1 MALRHRLIR
10 VSPATVWTVLS
21 DGGKYAEW
29 VVGTASSR
37 PLRGQWPAVGAA
49 IEYEV
54 RLGPIRATNETVVR
68 RCEEGTVLE
77 LEAKAGPLGTARIAI
92 DVRPWGEDTLVKVD
106 EHPLHG
112 AAGALHNTGVEALIQ
127 LRHRAMLA
135 RLARVCEAEAGRQE
149 SGREARAGKGASR
162 GEGGGEAYA

>member
-1 MALRHRLIR
+1 MALRHRLIE
-10 VSPATVWTVLS
+10 VSPATVWAVLA
-21 DGGKYAEW
+21 DGTKYAQW

-37 PLRGQWPAVGAA
+37 PVRGQWPAIGAA

-54 RLGPIRATNETVVR
+54 RLGPFRATNETVVR
-68 RCEEGTVLE
+68 RCKKGSGEEASVLE

-92 DVRPWGEDTLVKVD
+92 DVRPWGEHTLVRVD

-112 AAGALHNTGVEALIQ
+112 VAGALHNAGVEVVIQ

-135 RLARVCEAEAGRQE
+135 RLARVCEAEAGH
-149 SGREARAGKGASR
+149 A
-162 GEGGGEAYA
+162 